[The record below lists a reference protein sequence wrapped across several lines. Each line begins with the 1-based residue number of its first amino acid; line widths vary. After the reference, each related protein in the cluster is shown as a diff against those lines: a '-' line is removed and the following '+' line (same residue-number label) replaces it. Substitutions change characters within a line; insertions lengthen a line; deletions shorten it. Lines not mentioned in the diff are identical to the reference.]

1 MRVSTD
7 LLTSVPTVTVNY
19 TNKNLH
25 LGFNCNLAVSRNKTL
40 CNGFST
46 YYAHHKDL
54 IIVVYRVFDW
64 EISRAIFHFILFY
77 FVFLGPY
84 IQLC

>member
-7 LLTSVPTVTVNY
+7 LLPSVSAVTA
-19 TNKNLH
+19 TDTCKNSH

-46 YYAHHKDL
+46 YYAHHIGF
-54 IIVVYRVFDW
+54 IIVVY
-64 EISRAIFHFILFY
+64 
-77 FVFLGPY
+77 
-84 IQLC
+84 

>member
-7 LLTSVPTVTVNY
+7 LLPSVPAVTVSY

-40 CNGFST
+40 CNGFSLLT
-46 YYAHHKDL
+46 ML
-54 IIVVYRVFDW
+54 II
-64 EISRAIFHFILFY
+64 
-77 FVFLGPY
+77 
-84 IQLC
+84 

>member
-7 LLTSVPTVTVNY
+7 LLRSVPAVTARY
-19 TNKNLH
+19 TYKNLH
-25 LGFNCNLAVSRNKTL
+25 LGFNCNLAVSRKKTL

-46 YYAHHKDL
+46 YYAHHIDL

-77 FVFLGPY
+77 FVFVGP
-84 IQLC
+84 